1 MLAEDHSALRIDGAG
16 HHAVDANRT
25 LEGQGSLELEPP
37 RQEGESLLP
46 GQFELFVLAGRSEH
60 AVQESSLGAAHP
72 CDAGQLLLG
81 YLALP
86 VQGPDLPPS
95 CRVRLPGR
103 RRSLCTRCPSRVFT
117 T

>member
-1 MLAEDHSALRIDGAG
+1 MLAEDHSALRIDGAR
-16 HHAVDANRT
+16 HHAVDPNRT

-37 RQEGESLLP
+37 RQEGERLLP

-81 YLALP
+81 YLAPPVQGLDLSRSCHTALP
-86 VQGPDLPPS
+86 VQLY
-95 CRVRLPGR
+95 
-103 RRSLCTRCPSRVFT
+103 
-117 T
+117 